1 MQRRHIFT
9 LIELLVVIAIIA
21 ILASMLLPALN
32 KARERAKNIKCVNN
46 NRQIMASEILYA
58 ADNREYMTPLNLGA
72 NEATAGAKQWWT
84 NLLAKYLGT
93 TKWADEDAGKPTD
106 GPMVCPS
113 VGEYATGSGIG
124 IHAANTNHRLA
135 DYKYSVRASKIRRAA
150 NLIFSG
156 DATLYKSSSKI
167 QTNIFG
173 CYCFN
178 NKWLSPADN
187 NYNMLPRHTD
197 RANGGFVDGH
207 VESLTYNK
215 LVRDDSN
222 FFGHITNLN
231 GY

>member
-46 NRQIMASEILYA
+46 NKQIMSCELVYA
-58 ADNREYMTPLNLGA
+58 TDNREFLTPLNLGPSEA
-72 NEATAGAKQWWT
+72 NAIPKQWWT
-84 NLLAKYLGT
+84 NLLAKYLGST
-93 TKWADEDAGKPTD
+93 LWVNEDNGRPTAGAL
-106 GPMVCPS
+106 VCPS
-113 VGEYATGSGIG
+113 INDYSTASGIG
-124 IHAANTNHRLA
+124 IHAANSNHRQA
-135 DYKYSVRASKIRRAA
+135 DYKFSVKIAKIRRAA

-156 DATLYKSSSKI
+156 DATLYKNGGK
-167 QTNIFG
+167 TEAGIFG
-173 CYCFN
+173 CYCYN
-178 NKWLSPADN
+178 NKWLTPADN
-187 NYNMLPRHTD
+187 NFNMLPRHND
-197 RANGGFVDGH
+197 RANGGFLDGH
-207 VESLTYNK
+207 AESLTYNK